1 MLPDIRVDR
10 WRDGCNRR
18 VFVALDGD
26 RVVGYSAGIDNE
38 FHPDSRTLVLE
49 TLPEYRDT
57 ASAPL
62 VEAQLE
68 VSLLPLRMKIYGDQA
83 ADQQLAAHFGGVAV
97 QLAPPFG
104 RIVTEELQ
112 GWAQSHQP
120 KVGTIEPIKDSD
132 LETLLELY
140 VDDYIDQH
148 ASWSPAAER
157 SVLLRE
163 FAPDFAPD
171 ASESFDRERS
181 VLLRRDG
188 DIVAAG
194 LLWPH
199 DDEFDGREVS
209 FVARPYWGPDARAD
223 KEAVLGA
230 VIASA
235 ATGDSLLID
244 SHLSMRDEFAM
255 IADLP
260 GAQHD
265 GHWMAIVAIPVP
277 GMDHD
282 IRPLPRALVPE
293 AAECVLPLIG

>member
-1 MLPDIRVDR
+1 M
-10 WRDGCNRR
+10 
-18 VFVALDGD
+18 
-26 RVVGYSAGIDNE
+26 VGYSAGIDNE

-49 TLPEYRDT
+49 TLPEYRDA
-57 ASAPL
+57 ASASL
-62 VEAQLE
+62 VEAQLD
-68 VSLLPLRMKIYGDQA
+68 VSLLPLRMKIYGDQVA
-83 ADQQLAAHFGGVAV
+83 YQQLAADFGAIAV

-104 RIVTEELQ
+104 RTVTEELQ
-112 GWAQSHQP
+112 QWAQRHRP
-120 KVGTIEPIKDSD
+120 EAGTIEPIKDSD
-132 LETLLELY
+132 LEALLELY

-157 SVLLRE
+157 AVLMHE
-163 FAPDFAPD
+163 FAPDFARD

-181 VLLRRDG
+181 VLLRRD
-188 DIVAAG
+188 DEIAAAG

-199 DDEFDGREVS
+199 DEDFGGREVS
-209 FVARPYWGPDARAD
+209 FVTRPYWGPDARAD

-235 ATGDSLLID
+235 AIGDCLLID
-244 SHLSMRDEFAM
+244 SHLTMRDEFAM

-260 GAQHD
+260 GAQQD
-265 GHWMAIVAIPVP
+265 GQWMAILAIPVP

-293 AAECVLPLIG
+293 AAEWVLPLIA